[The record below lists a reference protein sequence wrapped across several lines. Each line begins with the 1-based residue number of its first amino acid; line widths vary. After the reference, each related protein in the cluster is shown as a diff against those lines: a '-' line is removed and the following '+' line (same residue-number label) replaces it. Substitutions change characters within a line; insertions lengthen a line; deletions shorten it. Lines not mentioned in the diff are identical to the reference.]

1 MWPFRKASAPIDAA
15 PIDTKSLPSGISDP
29 SPELSELFAAGTVG
43 GFGVTASQAQTVPAV
58 QAAIRVISE
67 AAASLDVTVK
77 RKVDGEE
84 VDVPDHPAAKLLT
97 GAVNPWTSGFE
108 LIRDL
113 VAQALTRDAGG
124 LAWVNRVGGKPR
136 EVIHYT
142 PGSITVAYDTKG
154 TGEPEYRLTG
164 KLLRSRDVIHVRG
177 AFSRCP
183 LSLAADAIGAAKQME
198 RHAGNLFKN
207 LARPGGV
214 IETPKQIGDTAITR
228 MLASWRAA
236 YGGDNAGGTAI
247 LWDGA
252 TWKPM
257 TLNSVDAQFLE
268 LRKFQTLEIARA
280 FRVPPSMLFEMD
292 RATWS
297 NAEQAAREFITW
309 TLIPWVKALEAA
321 LNRALL
327 SDAERIDYR
336 IAFDIDDTTQADLTA
351 RTSAIST
358 MIMAEA
364 MSPNDARRW
373 LGMPPRPGGDVYKNP
388 NTSPGK
394 PANDNQQQ
402 QEAA

>member
-1 MWPFRKASAPIDAA
+1 MWPFRKSSPAV
-15 PIDTKSLPSGISDP
+15 DTKSLPSGISDP
-29 SPELSELFAAGTVG
+29 PPELAELFAGGPIG
-43 GFGVTASQAQTVPAV
+43 GFGVTSSQALTVPAV

-77 RKVDGEE
+77 RRIDGEE
-84 VDVPDHPAAKLLT
+84 VDAPDHPAAKLLT
-97 GAVNPWTSGFE
+97 GAANPWTSGFE

-113 VAQALTRDAGG
+113 IAQALTSDSGG

-136 EVIHYT
+136 EIIHYT
-142 PGSITVAYDTKG
+142 PGSITVAYDVKG

-164 KLLRSRDVIHVRG
+164 KRIKSADVIHLRG

-207 LARPGGV
+207 GARPGGV
-214 IETPKQIGDTAITR
+214 IESPKPVGESGVAKMIAG
-228 MLASWRAA
+228 WKAA
-236 YGGDNAGGTAI
+236 YSGDNAGGTAV
-247 LWDGA
+247 LWDGT

-268 LRKFQTLEIARA
+268 LRKFQVLEIARA

-297 NAEQAAREFITW
+297 NMEQAGREFITY
-309 TLIPWVKALEAA
+309 TLIPWVKALESA

-327 SDAERIDYR
+327 TDAERIDHR
-336 IAFDIDDTTQADLTA
+336 IAFDLDDTSQADLTA
-351 RTSAIST
+351 RATAVST
-358 MIMAEA
+358 LIMAEV
-364 MSPNDARRW
+364 MNSNEARAW
-373 LGMPPRPGGDVYKNP
+373 LGMEPRAGGNVYKNP

-394 PANDNQQQ
+394 PANDNTPQQT
-402 QEAA
+402 EIAA